1 MSKTATD
8 TKTQVLEF
16 GLEGKRYC
24 VDIGHVDEIVDKD
37 DLTQLPNTPAHV
49 EGVMDLRGTTTTIVN
64 PKVVLEVGGEATG
77 ERVIVFETDSDDER
91 TVGWVIDEVDQ
102 VVKVDAGDLD
112 DSVEGE
118 SIEGVIRRDEGFV
131 VWVDPTTI
139 NANT

>member
-1 MSKTATD
+1 MSKPAMETE
-8 TKTQVLEF
+8 TQVLEF
-16 GLEGKRYC
+16 SLEEKRYC

-37 DLTQLPNTPAHV
+37 DLTQLPNTPSHV

-77 ERVIVFETDSDDER
+77 DRVIVFESTDEER

-102 VVKVDAGDLD
+102 VVRVDTDDLD

-118 SIEGVIRRDEGFV
+118 SVEGVIRSDDGFV

-139 NANT
+139 NAKT